1 MKKALSMLLALV
13 MVLALCPVF
22 ASAEVTYTDSPF
34 LADKVANGELP
45 PVEERLPEDP
55 QVLVNPEVGIYGGT
69 WRQATPSGTYNHAYS
84 HLTRYISNNAIIYD
98 RDNATII
105 PNWVSSF
112 DYNEDYT
119 VFNFTLRKGLKWSD
133 GDDVTTEDVAFWF
146 NDILKNTEYS
156 PSDSYY
162 FDCTLTIVDDYSWT
176 FTFEAGKPMYL
187 TYWAKADSS
196 RFAWPSH
203 YLKQFHPAYSE
214 DIEAKLAEE
223 GFDQWTLMMGDKI
236 DPSKNMDLPVLG
248 PFVMTVD
255 PAETNTYTY
264 VRNPYY
270 FVVDQNGQQLPY
282 IDEAVISIVETTD
295 LMNMKIIAGE
305 VDVQAAGL
313 SESFS
318 NYPLFAQY
326 AEEMNYRLTTTE
338 HNEPGALNFHVNAT
352 SVDEK
357 KAPYLTNVEFRK
369 ALSLGIDREAI
380 ISTFY
385 SIGPYVSEIAQ
396 SSFLSGSKYYD
407 EEFAKQYTEFDPETA
422 NKMLDELGMTEYD
435 DDGYRKTADG
445 EVIDFVCLVPS
456 YDVQWGE
463 VGEMVC
469 AHWRENLKLNINC
482 SVVEPSLWGE
492 RTAGNDFDI
501 TALTGTGDNGFLA
514 TTVGAVSS
522 WTGHTGYGWGNRCMP
537 GIYIKEG
544 EFAFE
549 PTEDMKRLQEL
560 GELICVETNEDQKT
574 AYIAEVVS
582 IWKEN
587 LWAIGIGRRL
597 PAIIVIKNY
606 VHNADTFGAGWDF
619 GANGS
624 SRGDA
629 YWFDADAQ

>member
-1 MKKALSMLLALV
+1 MKRILSMLLTLV

-22 ASAEVTYTDSPF
+22 AAAENTYTEAPM
-34 LADKVANGELP
+34 LAEKVNAGELP

-55 QVLVNPEVGIYGGT
+55 QVLVNPEVGIYGGI

-84 HLTRYISNNAIIYD
+84 HLTRYISNNALIYD

-112 DYNEDYT
+112 DYNEEYT
-119 VFNFTLRKGLKWSD
+119 EFSFTLRKGLKWSD
-133 GDDVTTEDVAFWF
+133 GDDVTTEDVSFWF

-162 FDCTLTIVDDYSWT
+162 FDCTLEIIDDYSWK
-176 FTFEAGKPMYL
+176 FIFEAGKPMYL

-196 RFAWPSH
+196 RFVFPSH
-203 YLKQFHPAYSE
+203 YLKQFHPAYAE
-214 DIEAKLAEE
+214 DIDAKLAEE
-223 GFDQWTLMMGDKI
+223 GFDDWTLMMGDKT

-248 PFVMTVD
+248 PWVMTSD
-255 PAETNTYTY
+255 PAETNTLTY
-264 VRNPYY
+264 ERNPYY
-270 FVVDQNGQQLPY
+270 YVVDQNGQQLPY
-282 IDEAVISIVETTD
+282 IDSAVISIVESTD
-295 LMNMKIIAGE
+295 LMNMKIISGE

-326 AEEMNYRLTTTE
+326 AEEMNYRITTTE

-352 SVDEK
+352 SVDSV
-357 KAPYLTNVEFRK
+357 KAPYLSSVEFRR
-369 ALSLGIDREAI
+369 ALSLGIDRESI
-380 ISTFY
+380 IATFY
-385 SIGPYVSEIAQ
+385 SVGPYVSEIAQ
-396 SSFLSGSKYYD
+396 SSFLEGSKYYD
-407 EEFAKQYTEFDPETA
+407 EEFAKQYTEFDPATA
-422 NKMLDELGMTEYD
+422 NAMLDELGMTQYD
-435 DDGYRKTADG
+435 ADGWRMTADG
-445 EVIDFVCLVPS
+445 EAFDLVLLVPS
-456 YDVQWGE
+456 YDDQWGE
-463 VGEMVC
+463 VGEMVA

-482 SVVEPSLWGE
+482 SIVEPSLWGE

-501 TALTGTGDNGFLA
+501 TALTGTGDNGFLT
-514 TTVGAVSS
+514 TTVGSVSS

-537 GIYIKEG
+537 GIYIESG
-544 EFAFE
+544 EYAFE
-549 PTEDMKRLQEL
+549 PTEDMARLQEL
-560 GELICVETNEDQKT
+560 GELIVVETDDAALT
-574 AYIAEVVS
+574 AYIEEVVQ
-582 IWKEN
+582 IWKDN

-619 GANGS
+619 GANGT